1 MWSAAIYLQS
11 MRISVYIMGLYL
23 EVRHSLKRAE
33 NITFQRRKK
42 KHIMEESL
50 KSNQTVNSAS
60 MFCNLLQNK
69 NYAVG
74 NTLSRGAV
82 KGLVGNWVSVRVVW
96 ITHDRHP

>member
-1 MWSAAIYLQS
+1 

-42 KHIMEESL
+42 KADNGREPKKQPNCEL
-50 KSNQTVNSAS
+50 RQYV
-60 MFCNLLQNK
+60 LQPLAKQRK

-82 KGLVGNWVSVRVVW
+82 KGLVGNWVRVRVV
-96 ITHDRHP
+96 